1 MGVQGFSFGLVL
13 GLPGARRTRRGSCK
27 PERWFTRVGQ
37 QSWRW
42 CLGRCPKGSSASL
55 ITPYWPG
62 GTQNAVLI
70 SNIKVYSIFFFQCY
84 SAGSIV
90 AFAVRATWKING
102 LLVLLPLW
110 FFQLEMGA
118 RGVRPLRRSSRFAVR
133 ARSPCVSTLT
143 GSYSVKVA
151 WPGPSRHS

>member
-70 SNIKVYSIFFFQCY
+70 SNIKVDSIFFFQCY

-90 AFAVRATWKING
+90 AFVVRATWKING

-110 FFQLEMGA
+110 FSSWRRV
-118 RGVRPLRRSSRFAVR
+118 RGVC
-133 ARSPCVSTLT
+133 SPCAGAHASL
-143 GSYSVKVA
+143 SALAAPA
-151 WPGPSRHS
+151 WALSLGFTQ